1 MTLGDLT
8 MANADR
14 TQTAGWAERVER
26 LVRLVPGLGK
36 YQDREGLREADRRI
50 RTYVAEL
57 LGNLGR
63 ELEPAQ
69 RRLTDERRLERVTV
83 LDRLG
88 RLLITLA
95 DRVRFA
101 SYGFAGVFAAHKIRE
116 AELAALH
123 GFDMRL
129 VEEIPRLQASLR
141 ALAEAAGRANGFA
154 EAARAAEDG
163 LRHLEAI
170 LDERD
175 RLARGL

>member
-1 MTLGDLT
+1 MVNTNRQET
-8 MANADR
+8 S
-14 TQTAGWAERVER
+14 GWAERVER
-26 LVRLVPGLGK
+26 LVRLVPGLGR
-36 YQDREGLREADRRI
+36 YQDREGLREADKRI

-63 ELEPAQ
+63 ELETAQ
-69 RRLTDERRLERVTV
+69 RRLAEERRLDRVTV

-88 RLLITLA
+88 RVLITLA

-123 GFDMRL
+123 DFDTRL
-129 VEEIPRLQASLR
+129 VEEIPKLQTSLR
-141 ALAEAAGRANGFA
+141 ALAEVAGRENGFA
-154 EAARAAEDG
+154 EAVRAAEDG
-163 LRHLEAI
+163 LRHMEET

>member
-1 MTLGDLT
+1 
-8 MANADR
+8 MANAEKNE
-14 TQTAGWAERVER
+14 TSGWAERVER
-26 LVRLVPGLGK
+26 LVRLIPGLGK
-36 YQDREGLREADRRI
+36 YQDREGLREADKRV
-50 RTYVAEL
+50 RTYVAEF
-57 LGNLGR
+57 LGKLRR

-69 RRLTDERRLERVTV
+69 RRMEEERRLERVTV
-83 LDRLG
+83 MDGLG
-88 RLLITLA
+88 RLLATLA

-129 VEEIPRLQASLR
+129 MEEIPRLRTSLR
-141 ALAEAAGRANGFA
+141 SLAEAAGRDHGFA

-163 LRHLEAI
+163 LRRLEET

-175 RLARGL
+175 RFARGL

>member
-1 MTLGDLT
+1 
-8 MANADR
+8 MANAER
-14 TQTAGWAERVER
+14 TEAAGWAGRVER

-36 YQDREGLREADRRI
+36 YQDREGLREADKRV
-50 RTYVAEL
+50 RTYIAEL
-57 LGNLGR
+57 LGRLGR

-69 RRLTDERRLERVTV
+69 RRLAEERRLERVTV
-83 LDRLG
+83 LDGLR

-129 VEEIPRLQASLR
+129 VEEIPRLQTALR
-141 ALAEAAGRANGFA
+141 ALAEAAGRDDAFA

-163 LRHLEAI
+163 LRRLEET

>member
-1 MTLGDLT
+1 
-8 MANADR
+8 MANADK
-14 TQTAGWAERVER
+14 TEALGWAQRVER
-26 LVRLVPGLGK
+26 LVRLVPGLGR
-36 YQDREGLREADRRI
+36 YQDREGLRDADKRI

-69 RRLTDERRLERVTV
+69 RRLTEERRLDRLTA

-88 RLLITLA
+88 RQVITLA

-116 AELAALH
+116 AELGALH
-123 GFDMRL
+123 GFDARL
-129 VEEIPRLQASLR
+129 LDEIPRLQTLLKTVAD
-141 ALAEAAGRANGFA
+141 ATGRENGFA
-154 EAARAAEDG
+154 DAVRAAEDG
-163 LRHLEAI
+163 LRRMEET

>member
-1 MTLGDLT
+1 M
-8 MANADR
+8 MASADG
-14 TQTAGWAERVER
+14 TESGGWAERVER
-26 LVRLVPGLGK
+26 LARLVPGLGK
-36 YQDREGLREADRRI
+36 YQDREGLRDADKRI

-69 RRLTDERRLERVTV
+69 RRLTEERRLDRLTA

-88 RLLITLA
+88 RQLITLA
-95 DRVRFA
+95 DRTRFA

-123 GFDMRL
+123 AFDVRL
-129 VEEIPRLQASLR
+129 VEEIPRLQVL
-141 ALAEAAGRANGFA
+141 LKTVAEATRRDDGFA
-154 EAARAAEDG
+154 DTVRAAEDG
-163 LRHLEAI
+163 LRRFEET

>member
-1 MTLGDLT
+1 
-8 MANADR
+8 MANAGG
-14 TQTAGWAERVER
+14 TETAGWAERVER
-26 LVRLVPGLGK
+26 LVRLVPGLGA
-36 YQDREGLREADRRI
+36 YQDREGLREADKRI

-57 LGNLGR
+57 LANLGR
-63 ELEPAQ
+63 ELEPVQ
-69 RRLTDERRLERVTV
+69 RRLAQEGRLERVTV

-129 VEEIPRLQASLR
+129 VEEIPRLQSSLR
-141 ALAEAAGRANGFA
+141 ALAEAVGREDGLP

-163 LRHLEAI
+163 LRRIEQT
-170 LDERD
+170 LDERHQ
-175 RLARGL
+175 LARGL

>member
-1 MTLGDLT
+1 
-8 MANADR
+8 MANADGKE
-14 TQTAGWAERVER
+14 TAGWAERVER
-26 LVRLVPGLGK
+26 LVRLVPGLGR
-36 YQDREGLREADRRI
+36 YQDREGLRDADKRV

-69 RRLTDERRLERVTV
+69 RRLTEERRLDRLTV

-88 RLLITLA
+88 RQLLTLA

-101 SYGFAGVFAAHKIRE
+101 SYGFAGVFAVHKIRE
-116 AELAALH
+116 TELAALH
-123 GFDMRL
+123 AFDMRL
-129 VEEIPRLQASLR
+129 LEEIPRLQTLLKTA
-141 ALAEAAGRANGFA
+141 AEATGRENGFA
-154 EAARAAEDG
+154 DAVRAAEDG
-163 LRHLEAI
+163 LRHLEET

>member
-1 MTLGDLT
+1 
-8 MANADR
+8 MANAGGKE
-14 TQTAGWAERVER
+14 TAGWAERVER
-26 LVRLVPGLGK
+26 LVRLVPGLGA
-36 YQDREGLREADRRI
+36 YQDREGLREADKRI

-57 LGNLGR
+57 LANLGR
-63 ELEPAQ
+63 ELEPVQ
-69 RRLTDERRLERVTV
+69 RRLAQEGRLERVTV

-129 VEEIPRLQASLR
+129 VEEIPRLQSSLR
-141 ALAEAAGRANGFA
+141 ALAEAVGREDGLP

-163 LRHLEAI
+163 LRRIEQT
-170 LDERD
+170 LDERHQ
-175 RLARGL
+175 LARGL

>member
-1 MTLGDLT
+1 
-8 MANADR
+8 MANAEK
-14 TQTAGWAERVER
+14 TETAGWAERVER

-36 YQDREGLREADRRI
+36 YQDRAGLREADKRV

-57 LGNLGR
+57 LGTLGR

-69 RRLTDERRLERVTV
+69 RRLAEERRLEGMTV
-83 LDRLG
+83 LDGLG

-129 VEEIPRLQASLR
+129 VEEIPRLQRSLR
-141 ALAEAAGRANGFA
+141 ALAEAAGRDDGFA
-154 EAARAAEDG
+154 EAARAAEGG
-163 LRHLEAI
+163 LRRLEET

>member
-1 MTLGDLT
+1 

-14 TQTAGWAERVER
+14 TAPAGWAERVER
-26 LVRLVPGLGK
+26 LVRLVPGLGR
-36 YQDREGLREADRRI
+36 YQDREGLRDADKRI

-69 RRLTDERRLERVTV
+69 RRLTDERRLDRLTV

-88 RLLITLA
+88 RQLVTLA

-101 SYGFAGVFAAHKIRE
+101 SYGFAGVFALHKIRE
-116 AELAALH
+116 TELAALH
-123 GFDMRL
+123 AFDVRL
-129 VEEIPRLQASLR
+129 VEEIPQLQTLLKSV
-141 ALAEAAGRANGFA
+141 AEATGRENGFA
-154 EAARAAEDG
+154 DAVRAAEDG
-163 LRHLEAI
+163 LRRLEET